1 MVFQPHRFT
10 RTKDLY
16 EEFIEVLSHV
26 DELYLLEIYSAG
38 ENPIEGINSLNMQ
51 SSLIRSGFDNV
62 KLLNSN
68 EVAKEYDK
76 DLAKDTIFVFQGAGD
91 ISSISQS
98 IFEEFQ

>member
-26 DELYLLEIYSAG
+26 DELFLLDIYSAG
-38 ENPIEGINSLNMQ
+38 ENPIEGINSSNIQ

-62 KLLNSN
+62 KLLKSS
-68 EVAKEYDK
+68 EVAKEFEK
-76 DLAKDTIFVFQGAGD
+76 DFAKDTIFVFQGAGD
-91 ISSISQS
+91 ISTISQS
-98 IFEEFQ
+98 MVEEFK